1 MSPHK
6 QVTLLRFQGPRFE
19 DHGLDVD
26 VLPELMAYKR
36 LLQETAKEIWR
47 REHPERMRLPKMFEA
62 DITLKFFRLEPGST
76 AVPLMR
82 VRDLSSDHF
91 PMATFFDDEV
101 DQAATLLENTIRA
114 AGVGQDAPS
123 KLPRRVIPLFDELG
137 RTLREDEF
145 LLVSAGTREEAA
157 RFDAG
162 IRERILSWASSS
174 YTDLVELTGEVRA
187 TDLDG
192 LRFTLRL
199 DDGRKIEGRFK
210 PEHETVVLEA
220 LGEHFSRRMHV
231 KGVGEFAPEDGTLKQ
246 IVEVQRIDLTGPD
259 MTSDTG
265 SPIWQRL
272 ASIGAAVPADAWND
286 VPNDLAANV
295 DQYLYGRKD
304 RH

>member
-1 MSPHK
+1 
-6 QVTLLRFQGPRFE
+6 
-19 DHGLDVD
+19 
-26 VLPELMAYKR
+26 
-36 LLQETAKEIWR
+36 
-47 REHPERMRLPKMFEA
+47 
-62 DITLKFFRLEPGST
+62 
-76 AVPLMR
+76 
-82 VRDLSSDHF
+82 
-91 PMATFFDDEV
+91 
-101 DQAATLLENTIRA
+101 
-114 AGVGQDAPS
+114 
-123 KLPRRVIPLFDELG
+123 
-137 RTLREDEF
+137 
-145 LLVSAGTREEAA
+145 
-157 RFDAG
+157 
-162 IRERILSWASSS
+162 
-174 YTDLVELTGEVRA
+174 
-187 TDLDG
+187 
-192 LRFTLRL
+192 LRL